1 MSAAAVA
8 AIVLAV
14 FAVGLLAGW
23 VLPPHGLRP
32 RRSQSPPVRRILLP
46 FTGMSISRRALD
58 AAIRLARAEDA
69 TLMPAYLA
77 VVPRRLALDAPIE
90 MECGSVMPLLE
101 AIEQR
106 ATRQGIPVDSRIE
119 RGRTYRDAL
128 RRVLE
133 HEDFDRVLVPASADR
148 SGLPGDDIVWLLT
161 RAPAEVVIVRPS
173 TADRVTVSAKAVAGH
188 F

>member
-1 MSAAAVA
+1 MSTIVVVAVV
-8 AIVLAV
+8 AI
-14 FAVGLLAGW
+14 FAVGLLAGR
-23 VLPPHGLRP
+23 LLP
-32 RRSQSPPVRRILLP
+32 RRSRRRQSPAVKRILLP

-58 AAIRLARAEDA
+58 AAIRLARAENA

-77 VVPRRLALDAPIE
+77 VVPRKLSLDAPIAR
-90 MECGSVMPLLE
+90 ECGSVMPLLE

-128 RRVLE
+128 ERVLE
-133 HEDFDRVLVPASADR
+133 REQFDRVVVPASAGR
-148 SGLPGDDIVWLLT
+148 KGIPGDDIAWLLD
-161 RAPAEVVIVRPS
+161 RAPAEVVIVRPG
-173 TADRVTVSAKAVAGH
+173 AEDRAKVSGKAVAGH